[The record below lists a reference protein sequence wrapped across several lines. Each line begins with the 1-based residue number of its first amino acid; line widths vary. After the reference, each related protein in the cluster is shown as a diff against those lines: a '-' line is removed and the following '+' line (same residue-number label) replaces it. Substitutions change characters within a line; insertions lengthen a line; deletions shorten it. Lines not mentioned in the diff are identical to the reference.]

1 MLHRHK
7 HELLPRENYAWMS
20 SNLQRRHYMEIF
32 QQVMNGVFVLLVIV
46 AGGIGFWCFKKRK
59 ESSE

>member
-1 MLHRHK
+1 
-7 HELLPRENYAWMS
+7 
-20 SNLQRRHYMEIF
+20 MEIF